1 MSKRGIN
8 GGWSHEEKLSE
19 SFSTEYFKTKQNE
32 KQTKEEKGLS
42 QVFVG
47 SFFLPNNESG
57 FTILG
62 YSLDK
67 KFVFFKIRPTPL
79 KSCTLEYLPYL
90 LGIGDCLL

>member
-1 MSKRGIN
+1 MTSDR
-8 GGWSHEEKLSE
+8 
-19 SFSTEYFKTKQNE
+19 
-32 KQTKEEKGLS
+32 LS

>member
-1 MSKRGIN
+1 MNYTQNQKISQITP
-8 GGWSHEEKLSE
+8 
-19 SFSTEYFKTKQNE
+19 STR
-32 KQTKEEKGLS
+32 LS